1 MSGQM
6 SANLSFAPCLV
17 TVLSLAQAQSLSK
30 STVIPNT
37 LNYKKNFSSLS
48 VLYFSRG
55 LCDNSDCVDGE
66 DPDILKT
73 SGFSL
78 AKTFCQSD
86 LQRILMQKQRL
97 RAQGYVAGDNF
108 FVRRR
113 CKGKTIPY
121 FSF

>member
-17 TVLSLAQAQSLSK
+17 TVLSLAYIQEHSDSK
-30 STVIPNT
+30 H
-37 LNYKKNFSSLS
+37 LKLLKKNFSSLT